1 MHRIKEPT
9 LERPTESK
17 IAFEKA
23 SNFLRTVLVSA
34 DTVLFVVFQRTSR
47 LPSRAWIMGPYAVV

>member
-1 MHRIKEPT
+1 